1 MPDQYPFVVSNNR
14 IGPFLDALG
23 AAARPPKLTQEFLR
37 SLGFTSTND
46 RALIPLFRKLGFLNS
61 DGAPTEA
68 FDVLR
73 VKETRGAILA
83 EKLRELYA
91 DLFAINTAMQDASD
105 NDLRGA
111 ISRITGKDAATVAR
125 YASTFRAL
133 ANLADFKARSAPRA
147 ESVTIVEPA
156 PTTPPSQPSTGH
168 NNSNS
173 NSNSNNNNIPPSGQR
188 PQEFHYNIQIHLPA
202 TNDVAI
208 YNAIFRSLKENLG
221 I

>member
-23 AAARPPKLTQEFLR
+23 TAARPPKLTQDFLR

-46 RALIPLFRKLGFLNS
+46 RALIPLFRKLGFLNG
-61 DGAPTEA
+61 DGGPTEA

-73 VKETRGAILA
+73 VKDTRGAILA

-91 DLFAINTAMQDASD
+91 DLFAINTSMQDASD

-133 ANLADFKARSAPRA
+133 ANLADFKTQTAPKA
-147 ESVTIVEPA
+147 EPVKVVEANASQSP
-156 PTTPPSQPSTGH
+156 PPSTTH
-168 NNSNS
+168 M
-173 NSNSNNNNIPPSGQR
+173 PPPGGQR
-188 PQEFHYNIQIHLPA
+188 PTEFHYNIQIHLPA

>member
-1 MPDQYPFVVSNNR
+1 VPDQYPFVVSNNR
-14 IGPFLDALG
+14 IGPFLDAIG
-23 AAARPPKLTQEFLR
+23 AAARPQKFTQEFLR

-68 FDVLR
+68 FDALR
-73 VKETRGAILA
+73 VKDTRGAILA

-133 ANLADFKARSAPRA
+133 ANSADFKASSAPKA
-147 ESVTIVEPA
+147 EPKILVEQP
-156 PTTPPSQPSTGH
+156 PVSPIPPPPSTLSNPSQSEHRQT
-168 NNSNS
+168 
-173 NSNSNNNNIPPSGQR
+173 
-188 PQEFHYNIQIHLPA
+188 EFHYNIQIHLPA

>member
-23 AAARPPKLTQEFLR
+23 TAARPQKLTQEFLR
-37 SLGFTSTND
+37 SLGFASTND
-46 RALIPLFRKLGFLNS
+46 RALIPLFRKLGFLNG

-68 FDVLR
+68 FDTLR

-91 DLFAINTAMQDASD
+91 DLFAINTSMQDASD
-105 NDLRGA
+105 SDLRGA

-147 ESVTIVEPA
+147 EPLKVAEPITSPA
-156 PTTPPSQPSTGH
+156 PPPSTAHNAAPPGGH
-168 NNSNS
+168 
-173 NSNSNNNNIPPSGQR
+173 R
-188 PQEFHYNIQIHLPA
+188 PTEFHYNIQIHLPA

>member
-1 MPDQYPFVVSNNR
+1 VPDQYPFVVSNNR

-23 AAARPPKLTQEFLR
+23 TAARPPKLTQDFLR

-46 RALIPLFRKLGFLNS
+46 RALIPLFRKLGFLNG

-91 DLFAINTAMQDASD
+91 DLFAINTSMQDASD

-133 ANLADFKARSAPRA
+133 ANLADFRAQTAPKAEPIK
-147 ESVTIVEPA
+147 VVEA
-156 PTTPPSQPSTGH
+156 NASQPPSPSTTY
-168 NNSNS
+168 NM
-173 NSNSNNNNIPPSGQR
+173 PPPVGQR
-188 PQEFHYNIQIHLPA
+188 PTEFHYNIQIHLPA

>member
-1 MPDQYPFVVSNNR
+1 MPDQYPFVISNNR
-14 IGPFLDALG
+14 IASFLDALS
-23 AAARPPKLTQEFLR
+23 AAARPQKLTQEFLR

-46 RALIPLFRKLGFLNS
+46 RALIPLFRKLGFLNG
-61 DGAPTEA
+61 DGAPTDA

-91 DLFAINTAMQDASD
+91 DLFAININMQDASD
-105 NDLRGA
+105 NELRGA

-133 ANLADFKARSAPRA
+133 ANLADFKAQSARRA
-147 ESVTIVEPA
+147 EPAKVVEPIA
-156 PTTPPSQPSTGH
+156 LPATPPVSPTHNQAQP
-168 NNSNS
+168 
-173 NSNSNNNNIPPSGQR
+173 GQK
-188 PQEFHYNIQIHLPA
+188 PTEFHYNMQIHLPA
-202 TNDVAI
+202 TSDVAI